1 MYGAI
6 QLAAATV
13 FGSRWFDR
21 GDAFEVYSTLIGHLA
36 VLGRRRDGKLV
47 LRNPL
52 NGLDNLAPA
61 PGLVATVAVLL
72 GSTAYD
78 GFSSSPLWT
87 RFQQQVAI
95 GQTATAT
102 LGLVA
107 TVLAVAATYTAAVRL
122 TAILGHPKERRAH
135 LPAAFAHSV
144 IPVAVGYLVAHYFSL
159 FVFEGQRTLILA
171 SDPMVTGADLFGT
184 AGHPTDYLLVP
195 ASTIAILQVAAVVA
209 GHLVGVIAAHDRAN
223 PYCAAANPH
232 RAVTHARPHGHL
244 HTGRPHAAPR
254 PLTRIRRAEPPG
266 PLDCGLGR
274 GDEVG
279 RSGRDRAG
287 GAPEHLGDATRS
299 DRSGGRSEGLS
310 LERPRG
316 HAQPVQHRTRSA
328 VEVRRRPLAPQ
339 PDLRRASLD
348 GGQHH
353 PADPCVRFVELPVD
367 GDGLWPRATNR

>member
-6 QLAAATV
+6 QLTAATV

-107 TVLAVAATYTAAVRL
+107 TVLAVAATYTAAVWL

-209 GHLVGVIAAHDRAN
+209 GHLVGVIAAHDRA
-223 PYCAAANPH
+223 
-232 RAVTHARPHGHL
+232 
-244 HTGRPHAAPR
+244 
-254 PLTRIRRAEPPG
+254 TRIVPRRTLIAQLPMLALMVTYTLG
-266 PLDCGLGR
+266 GLT
-274 GDEVG
+274 
-279 RSGRDRAG
+279 
-287 GAPEHLGDATRS
+287 L
-299 DRSGGRSEGLS
+299 L
-310 LERPRG
+310 
-316 HAQPVQHRTRSA
+316 
-328 VEVRRRPLAPQ
+328 LA
-339 PDLRRASLD
+339 R
-348 GGQHH
+348 
-353 PADPCVRFVELPVD
+353 
-367 GDGLWPRATNR
+367 